1 MSRTMVSHTPS
12 FAWHAQEV
20 SSAQSVL
27 LLEVMSHVCP
37 SSLPESGTRFT
48 PYLYSSNALCP
59 TCPTFEGGK
68 ADSMGGPLRHPLPS
82 YELWSEKSGTSGT
95 DCLSAL
101 LFIEITCPALF
112 LKGGTAPPR
121 APPVANQAT
130 GGETKNPVPRCW

>member
-12 FAWHAQEV
+12 FAWHAHEV

-37 SSLPESGTRFT
+37 SSLPE
-48 PYLYSSNALCP
+48 
-59 TCPTFEGGK
+59 
-68 ADSMGGPLRHPLPS
+68 
-82 YELWSEKSGTSGT
+82 SGT